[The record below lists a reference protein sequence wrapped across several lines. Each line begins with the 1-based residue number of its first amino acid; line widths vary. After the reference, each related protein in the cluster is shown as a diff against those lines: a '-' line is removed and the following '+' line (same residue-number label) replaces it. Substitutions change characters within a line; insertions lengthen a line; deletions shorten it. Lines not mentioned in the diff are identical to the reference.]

1 MTDDLMNA
9 DDPVWGTPVLTK
21 PVREQYQPV
30 ASNHGRRGEHSS
42 PRRPETTIL
51 VRAFNEERWLPEVLA
66 SIDEQTYR
74 DFELLLVDS
83 GSIDRT
89 REIFAGHGGR
99 VIRMRSDDFTFGH
112 SLNVGIREARGSFI
126 VILSAHAIPTNP
138 TWLERLITPLRQPN
152 TAMVFGG
159 QRGHELSK
167 FSEAR
172 DFERIF
178 PAKPQLMNE
187 YEVFVNN
194 ANSAIRRDLWE
205 QHQFDEGLPGLED
218 AEWAKHWVLRDMEV
232 RYEADAS
239 IFHIHTE
246 SWPQVRHRF
255 YREGIGG
262 RWTTV
267 RIIRNIPGEILREL
281 WWTICDL
288 ALSLREGRLRR
299 LAGGIFTYRYH
310 KTVGIVKG
318 ILDSRRIT
326 NPSKRAEIYY
336 RTGFPALTIRGPHDA
351 VIEQRSIPTLKPGE
365 ILVRV
370 AYEGICAT
378 DLEIFEGRLGYY
390 KSGMAKYPIVPGHES
405 SGTVVSLG
413 KRVTKFNEGDR
424 VVVECI
430 QGCGACRDCQDDSA
444 IKCSERREV
453 GVMGK
458 DGGYS
463 MYLVTHAR
471 YAHKVPDG
479 VTLAKAALA
488 EPLAVVIKA
497 LRRLGA
503 TESETPRRCAVVG
516 AGTIGHLVA
525 RVLAQRGHSVTVF
538 DRETSRLALLE
549 DVAETSTSFENLSE
563 FDWLVEATGDQA
575 ALTALLE
582 KSRTGATLLLMGFP
596 YANHNFTF
604 ESIVGFDKAVVG
616 SVGSNG
622 SDFDEALATL
632 PFLETKPFLQSS
644 YALEDY
650 ESAWADVRSRAH
662 IKVMLRIDPAAT

>member
-1 MTDDLMNA
+1 MDAPASLTSLRDQY
-9 DDPVWGTPVLTK
+9 TPL
-21 PVREQYQPV
+21 P
-30 ASNHGRRGEHSS
+30 ASDARQSDRTETRS
-42 PRRPETTIL
+42 PETTIL

-66 SIDEQTYR
+66 AIEKQSYR

-83 GSIDRT
+83 GSVDRT
-89 REIFAGHGGR
+89 REIFAAHGGR
-99 VIRMRSDDFTFGH
+99 VVRMRSDDFTFGH
-112 SLNVGIREARGSFI
+112 SLNVGIREARGAFI
-126 VILSAHAIPTNP
+126 VILSAHAIPTSD
-138 TWLERLITPLRQPN
+138 TWLEQLITPLRRPQ

-159 QRGHELSK
+159 QRAHALSK

-267 RIIRNIPGEILREL
+267 RIMRNIPGEIVREL
-281 WWTICDL
+281 WWTASDL
-288 ALSLREGRLRR
+288 GMAAVRGRIRALAPE
-299 LAGGIFTYRYH
+299 IVKYRYH

-326 NPSKRAEIYY
+326 NPSKRAEIYHK
-336 RTGFPALTIRGPHDA
+336 TGFPALAIRGPHDA
-351 VIEQRSIPTLKPGE
+351 AIEQRSIPILKPGE

-378 DLEIFEGRLGYY
+378 DLEILEGRLGYY

-413 KRVTKFNEGDR
+413 KRVTTFNEGDR

-430 QGCGACRDCQDDSA
+430 QGCGACRECQQDSA
-444 IKCSERREV
+444 INCRERREV

-458 DGGYS
+458 DGGYAA
-463 MYLVTHAR
+463 YLVTHAR
-471 YAHKVPDG
+471 YAHKVPAN
-479 VTLAKAALA
+479 VSLAQAALA

-503 TESETPRRCAVVG
+503 LETDASRRCAVVG
-516 AGTIGHLVA
+516 AGTIGHLMA
-525 RVLAQRGHSVTVF
+525 RVLSLRGHTVTVF
-538 DRETSRLALLE
+538 DRDRSRLALLS
-549 DVAETSTSFENLSE
+549 DVATTSTSFENLDQ
-563 FDWLVEATGDQA
+563 FDLLIEATGDQS

-596 YANHNFTF
+596 YANHNFSF

-622 SDFDEALATL
+622 GDFEQALATL
-632 PFLETKPFLQSS
+632 PLLETSQFLKSC
-644 YALEDY
+644 YPLEEY
-650 ESAWADVRSRAH
+650 QRAWDDVRSRAH